1 MNTKFYSKV
10 VAGTVAIAIAAV
22 SLLAMPTATYAQGTN
37 PPTTPTPTTPAKP
50 DKDKAKENQGKAFEK
65 LYERVKKNLA
75 EMKAHLAKANEVVTK
90 AQETIAE
97 AKSKGKDT
105 TKAEAASVT
114 FKSEVAKAQASYDA
128 AQKLFDTHPGF
139 DGSGNVTDR
148 ELAKQTVLD
157 LSKSLRDAQQTL
169 AKATREFQ
177 KAAKQI
183 RSENKDKV
191 KPTATPKP

>member
-1 MNTKFYSKV
+1 MNTKIYSKV
-10 VAGTVAIAIAAV
+10 VAGVVAIAIAAV
-22 SLLAMPTATYAQGTN
+22 GLFAMPTATYAQGTN
-37 PPTTPTPTTPAKP
+37 PPSTPTKPAKP
-50 DKDKAKENQGKAFEK
+50 DDKEKYGEK
-65 LYERVKKNLA
+65 LLERVKKNLA
-75 EMKAHLAKANEVVTK
+75 EMKSHLAKANDVVTK

-105 TKAEAASVT
+105 TKAEAALAT
-114 FKSEVAKAQASYDA
+114 FKSDVAKAQASYDA

-157 LSKSLRDAQQTL
+157 LTKSLREAQQTL

-177 KAAKQI
+177 KAVKEI
-183 RSENKDKV
+183 RGGNKDKV

>member
-1 MNTKFYSKV
+1 MNTKIYSKV
-10 VAGTVAIAIAAV
+10 VAGVLAVAIAAV
-22 SLLAMPTATYAQGTN
+22 GIFAMPTATYAQGTN
-37 PPTTPTPTTPAKP
+37 PPTTPSAPGAKKP
-50 DKDKAKENQGKAFEK
+50 EVAGKAFEK

-75 EMKAHLAKANEVVTK
+75 EMKANLAKANDVVTK

-105 TKAEAASVT
+105 TKAEAALAT
-114 FKSEVAKAQASYDA
+114 YKAEVAKAQASYDA

-177 KAAKQI
+177 KAAKEI
-183 RSENKDKV
+183 RGENKDKV